1 MPQTDPDHFLVRRK
15 LSDSELAQAIR
26 LDIEAELDAINLY
39 QSHIDSTD
47 NELAQRVLA
56 HIRDEERE
64 HAALFWQLLRV
75 LDPKVIEEDENAPLK
90 LELIGRGAEEADI
103 VRAIEAAEA
112 RRAARN
118 EPSTA
123 TDSVASGEATPGA
136 SPVAPALRVQGSAAT
151 GSNAPSTSNP
161 AGPIRKLTVG
171 SLRSRK

>member
-39 QSHIDSTD
+39 QSHIDATD
-47 NELAQRVLA
+47 NELARRVIA

-90 LELIGRGAEEADI
+90 LELIGKGATEGEI

-112 RRAARN
+112 RREARN
-118 EPSTA
+118 G
-123 TDSVASGEATPGA
+123 SGEESSRSPSGYSTP
-136 SPVAPALRVQGSAAT
+136 T
-151 GSNAPSTSNP
+151 PSRPPGGN
-161 AGPIRKLTVG
+161 LTVG
-171 SLRSRK
+171 SLRHRR